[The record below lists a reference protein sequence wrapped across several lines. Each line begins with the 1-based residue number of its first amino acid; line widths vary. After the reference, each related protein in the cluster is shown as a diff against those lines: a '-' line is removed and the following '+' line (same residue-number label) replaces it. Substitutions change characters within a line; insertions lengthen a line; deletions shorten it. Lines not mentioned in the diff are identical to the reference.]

1 MLRVIGIDPGT
12 VTIDACGLEDGRMF
26 LDRSVPTAEALADPA
41 RFVGLLEAAGPVDC
55 IAGPSGYGL
64 PLTRVQEAT
73 EEDLRLAFLAAEG
86 EPGGIGGLRALA
98 RALARSTLPVFFT
111 PGVIHLPSVPAHRKV
126 NRVDMGT
133 AEKVCAAAL
142 AIDEQA
148 RRTGRSVREVSF
160 VLLELGGAFT
170 AALAVADGQIVDGVG
185 GSAGP
190 LGFRGPGA
198 LDGEVAFLAGS
209 VPKSLLFDGGAA
221 AVAGWDGGPGS
232 PDALGNP
239 RTARERIAREAFV
252 EGAVK
257 TVRFL
262 RASVPAPR
270 PRVMATRVLIAGVS
284 TRGFAESAARAG
296 YHVVAVDGFG
306 DLDLRAWAA
315 TVLVARPKGGTRFS
329 VGAALR
335 AARGVSRDVV
345 TYVASFENHPAA
357 VGALARRGTLWG
369 NPPAVLRRVRDPVR
383 LARALSA
390 HGLPAPAVRLSAP
403 RGPSRGRWLLKSR
416 ASGGGSG
423 IVPWRGRAVP
433 AGSYL
438 QQRIAGAP
446 GSIVFAADGR
456 RAVPLGVSRLL
467 AGDRAFG
474 ASGFRYCGNILSDA
488 DHRVRDIAGRIATA
502 VTREFG
508 LVGVNGIDFVARGGV
523 PYPLEVNPRYTASL
537 ELVERAHGLS

>member
-1 MLRVIGIDPGT
+1 
-12 VTIDACGLEDGRMF
+12 
-26 LDRSVPTAEALADPA
+26 
-41 RFVGLLEAAGPVDC
+41 
-55 IAGPSGYGL
+55 
-64 PLTRVQEAT
+64 
-73 EEDLRLAFLAAEG
+73 
-86 EPGGIGGLRALA
+86 
-98 RALARSTLPVFFT
+98 
-111 PGVIHLPSVPAHRKV
+111 
-126 NRVDMGT
+126 
-133 AEKVCAAAL
+133 
-142 AIDEQA
+142 
-148 RRTGRSVREVSF
+148 
-160 VLLELGGAFT
+160 
-170 AALAVADGQIVDGVG
+170 
-185 GSAGP
+185 
-190 LGFRGPGA
+190 
-198 LDGEVAFLAGS
+198 
-209 VPKSLLFDGGAA
+209 
-221 AVAGWDGGPGS
+221 
-232 PDALGNP
+232 
-239 RTARERIAREAFV
+239 
-252 EGAVK
+252 
-257 TVRFL
+257 
-262 RASVPAPR
+262 
-270 PRVMATRVLIAGVS
+270 MATRVLIAGVS

-403 RGPSRGRWLLKSR
+403 CGPSRGRWLLKSR

-423 IVPWRGRAVP
+423 IVPWRGRPVP

-488 DHRVRDIAGRIATA
+488 DHRVRDIVGRIATA

-537 ELVERAHGLS
+537 ELVERAHVLSIFETHARACAGELPGAPPAVGVHAIGKAIVYARTDVLIGDLAAWLEDVDIRDIPEPGQRIARGQPICTVFARGSDPRSCYMELVKRAARIYHALATSLLRTA